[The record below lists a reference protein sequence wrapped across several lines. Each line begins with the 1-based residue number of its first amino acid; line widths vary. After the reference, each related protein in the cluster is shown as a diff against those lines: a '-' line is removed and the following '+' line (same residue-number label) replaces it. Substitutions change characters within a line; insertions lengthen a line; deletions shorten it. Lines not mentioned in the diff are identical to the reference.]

1 MEITIKKQ
9 SINQSINQD
18 LMILLIAATILIA
31 GYWGATAPHYFPI
44 SKIEEGTIVVR
55 DDSVTTIIIPDKL

>member
-1 MEITIKKQ
+1 METALQKQTIK
-9 SINQSINQD
+9 QD
-18 LMILLIAATILIA
+18 LMILLIAAIILIA
-31 GYWGATAPHYFPI
+31 GYWCATAPHYFPM

>member
-9 SINQSINQD
+9 SINKD
-18 LMILLIAATILIA
+18 LMILLIAATIFIA
-31 GYWGATAPHYFPI
+31 GYWCTTAPHYFPI

>member
-1 MEITIKKQ
+1 METTLQKQ
-9 SINQSINQD
+9 SINKD

-31 GYWGATAPHYFPI
+31 GYWCATAPHYLPI

>member
-1 MEITIKKQ
+1 METTIQ
-9 SINQSINQD
+9 RQTTNQD

-31 GYWGATAPHYFPI
+31 GYWCATAPHYLPI

>member
-1 MEITIKKQ
+1 MNNMEITIQKQ
-9 SINQSINQD
+9 SIKQD
-18 LMILLIAATILIA
+18 LMILLIAATIFIV
-31 GYWGATAPHYFPI
+31 GYWCATAPHYLPI

>member
-1 MEITIKKQ
+1 MEITIQ
-9 SINQSINQD
+9 RQTTNQD

-31 GYWGATAPHYFPI
+31 GYWCATAPHYLPI

>member
-1 MEITIKKQ
+1 METTLQK
-9 SINQSINQD
+9 QSINQD
-18 LMILLIAATILIA
+18 LMFLLIAATIFVV
-31 GYWGATAPHYFPI
+31 GYWCATAPHYFPI

>member
-1 MEITIKKQ
+1 MEATLHKQTIK
-9 SINQSINQD
+9 QD
-18 LMILLIAATILIA
+18 LMILLIATTIFIV
-31 GYWGATAPHYFPI
+31 GYWCATAPHYLPI

>member
-1 MEITIKKQ
+1 MEIIIKKQ
-9 SINQSINQD
+9 SINKD
-18 LMILLIAATILIA
+18 LIILLIAATIFIA
-31 GYWGATAPHYFPI
+31 GYWCATAPHYLPI